1 MGVVKDL
8 QSEDVDAKNWRLDC
22 FFLGKTFAFI
32 KQGESTKV
40 PNYQNAR
47 GCALMATTHLGGR
60 PGSHGR

>member
-1 MGVVKDL
+1 MGVL
-8 QSEDVDAKNWRLDC
+8 RLECLDEYWQVTDMILL
-22 FFLGKTFAFI
+22 FLGKTFAFI